1 MEDSDE
7 NNVILNNFSANGKI
21 LYYEEYYL
29 SNLNIIYKII
39 IGKKEEGIIIKCIN
53 YVLSFNIT
61 DFSKVLNYKFTEVN
75 DIFKIIIN
83 SFIN

>member
-1 MEDSDE
+1 MYKKKINLMEDSDE
-7 NNVILNNFSANGKI
+7 NNVILNNFSVNGKI

-39 IGKKEEGIIIKCIN
+39 IGKKEEGIIIKSIN

-61 DFSKVLNYKFTEVN
+61 DFSKVLNYKF
-75 DIFKIIIN
+75 I
-83 SFIN
+83 